1 MSGGWRSVHNLK
13 EVAGLDVTGERT
25 KEMQDSMIA
34 SVREELHEL
43 SQPVTAM
50 MCLLELAK
58 MQGDDKSM
66 REAIDSALRECTR
79 VVGSVRRVRLVL
91 EEARR
96 ERLA

>member
-13 EVAGLDVTGERT
+13 EAAGRSMTTERT

-34 SVREELHEL
+34 NVREELHEL

-58 MQGDDKSM
+58 MQGDDASM
-66 REAIDSALRECTR
+66 REAIDNALRECVR

-91 EEARR
+91 EEARK
-96 ERLA
+96 ERLS